1 MKERKYVTEL
11 ILVNGEFKRVGFWK
25 VKEGSK
31 ILWQVQAPKGILT
44 FNRRKDAVR
53 CIEVFSK

>member
-1 MKERKYVTEL
+1 MKKETKYVS
-11 ILVNGEFKRVGFWK
+11 IIINGKNIWVPIIK

-31 ILWQVQAPKGILT
+31 ILWQVKAPKGILT